1 MASKQKQ
8 PKPKVKQQSQVQS
21 GAYESVPVGRLVLA
35 WAVVGVPLVYG
46 VSQVFIK
53 SLALF
58 Q

>member
-1 MASKQKQ
+1 MASKQ
-8 PKPKVKQQSQVQS
+8 PKSNVKQKQVQQS
-21 GAYESVPVGRLVLA
+21 DAYDSVPVGRLVLA